1 MQPRIET
8 LTEKKLIG
16 KNIKM
21 SLADNRTGELWKTFM
36 PRRKEIKNNITND
49 LYSLQ
54 IYEPTYFINFD
65 PTKEFVKWAMLEV
78 ENFDSI
84 PNDMEGFTL
93 AGGQYAVFRQKASSK
108 DNKIFQYI
116 FSNWLPNSNYFLDT
130 RPHFE
135 ILGDKYKNDD
145 ENSEEEIWIPIRP
158 KN

>member
-8 LTEKKLIG
+8 LSEKKLVG
-16 KNIKM
+16 KNIKT
-21 SLADNRTGELWKTFM
+21 SLADNKTGELWRAFM

-54 IYEPTYFINFD
+54 VYEPTHFINFD
-65 PTKEFVKWAMLEV
+65 PTRAFVKWALVEV

-84 PNDMEGFTL
+84 PNDMEAFTL
-93 AGGQYAVFRQKASSK
+93 KGGQYAVFRHQGSSQ
-108 DNKIFQYI
+108 DNKIFQFI
-116 FSNWLPNSNYFLDT
+116 FSDWLPNSNYLLDT

-135 ILGDKYKNDD
+135 ILGNKYKNDD

>member
-8 LTEKKLIG
+8 LLEKKLIG
-16 KNIKM
+16 KNIKT
-21 SLADNRTGELWKTFM
+21 SLADNKTGELWRTFM

-54 IYEPTYFINFD
+54 VYEPTHFINFD
-65 PTKEFVKWAMLEV
+65 PTKEFVKWALVEV

-84 PNDMEGFTL
+84 PNDMEAFTL
-93 AGGQYAVFRQKASSK
+93 KGGQYAVFRHKGSSK
-108 DNKIFQYI
+108 DNKIFQFI
-116 FSNWLPNSNYFLDT
+116 FSHWLPNSDYFLDS

-145 ENSEEEIWIPIRP
+145 ENSEEEIWIPISP